1 MWSLNHKNNISMNL
15 ISKLSFVIFLLP
27 FRLIF
32 AQTDLISDMPDTIR
46 VEIFD
51 KEKIEKIS
59 SEIIAE
65 NRNLANRLSALERDA
80 VNRNDITAILSNA
93 NKEKYISST
102 NNLNNRYKAG
112 EQVLNHI
119 IKETNQFNLSF
130 SQLLLQNEFSML
142 ADPTN
147 YTEFNR
153 SVNLSLE
160 VLGERKLGMF
170 SNVFNIEELKTIT
183 PVMANPIISTSFSL
197 VSYFLANY
205 HKKEKLKTDSFKRL
219 TCILDYTNQV
229 KAEYQIVSS
238 GVRNLNNRL
247 DAFRNASRQFFSE
260 YLDALDYNGGYEKY
274 IRDKTNLSFDFMEQQ
289 RNLFFNNLLADSNN
303 IGITNF
309 ESDRDDNVQFYVEQ
323 VKFYLNEYE
332 LLLLEINDFIGTY
345 EKFVEKQMQMNSEV
359 CSVISNENIDI
370 FKRIQKT
377 LGTVKYNFDIVFSE
391 NRIDKNTKR
400 ILFGF

>member
-1 MWSLNHKNNISMNL
+1 MNL
-15 ISKLSFVIFLLP
+15 ISKLSIVLFLLP

-80 VNRNDITAILSNA
+80 VNRNDITAILTNA

-160 VLGERKLGMF
+160 ILGERKLGMF
-170 SNVFNIEELKTIT
+170 SNIFNIEELKMIT

>member
-1 MWSLNHKNNISMNL
+1 MNL
-15 ISKLSFVIFLLP
+15 ISKLSFVLFLLP

-80 VNRNDITAILSNA
+80 VNRNDITAILTNA

-170 SNVFNIEELKTIT
+170 SNIFNIEELKTIT

>member
-1 MWSLNHKNNISMNL
+1 MNL